1 MANKS
6 RPKKTRGVFY
16 KKYVYGVAAQPIEG
30 EDDDLGENWEDDE
43 DWSIQNIDNKK
54 KLVKSKNRG
63 ISASS
68 RPRQGAIANEDD
80 VDECESIEETGD
92 EKMKLPLEL
101 ITKILE
107 YTPNPFCT
115 NHLLLCRAIYWSF
128 LWKIYC
134 QPELVSNN
142 LLTFLD
148 VISGDNAGFIR
159 YPGESDDYVPKN
171 LKLLL
176 KKKFQNMVKCLD
188 LSKVVQSGK
197 NSYMSKLL
205 RRTSNSL
212 EVFISSQ
219 SSFGAA
225 PLVSIKSCLRLKVL
239 DLRLVSESVNLAE
252 LFKSIQCLPELEQLC
267 FPRSSVTCDE
277 FDFQWPQKL
286 WYLRL
291 QGGIT
296 DFFAAN
302 VRFPETIT
310 CLEFAHC
317 SHLTRIG
324 LDDILSH
331 IGINLTR
338 LSITYPMPKIGDD
351 GADRSFWFCPN
362 LKNFFVDIAYISW
375 ELFSEELLVILKEYD
390 RPLRSMTIESTGYM
404 GMCEKLSPND
414 ITIAVDEERLP
425 CFERLGLSAMLGWD
439 FKSDDMNDM
448 ISELDHHN
456 IEVFKI

>member
-1 MANKS
+1 MTNKS

-16 KKYVYGVAAQPIEG
+16 KKYVYGVSRPDVG
-30 EDDDLGENWEDDE
+30 EIDDYEENWEDSE
-43 DWSIQNIDNKK
+43 GWTIENVGSKK
-54 KLVKSKNRG
+54 KLVRSKQKSVS
-63 ISASS
+63 ISSS
-68 RPRQGAIANEDD
+68 SGLEEDD
-80 VDECESIEETGD
+80 DDQKCSIEKKE
-92 EKMKLPLEL
+92 EKLKLPLEL
-101 ITKILE
+101 IMKILE
-107 YTPNPFCT
+107 YTSNPYCT

-128 LWKIYC
+128 LWKIYEH
-134 QPELVSNN
+134 PKLRSNN

-148 VISGDNAGFIR
+148 VISGDNAAFVR
-159 YPGESDDYVPKN
+159 LPGESDAFIPKN
-171 LKLLL
+171 LKLLM
-176 KKKFQNMVKCLD
+176 KRKYQNMVKCLD
-188 LSKVVQSGK
+188 LSGVVQSGK

-225 PLVSIKSCLRLKVL
+225 PLVSIKSCLHLKVL

-277 FDFQWPQKL
+277 FEFEWPQKL

-310 CLEFAHC
+310 NLEFAHC
-317 SHLTRIG
+317 PHLTRAG
-324 LDDILSH
+324 LDNILSN
-331 IGINLTR
+331 IGINLKR

-351 GADRSFWFCPN
+351 GADRAFWFCPN
-362 LKNFFVDIAYISW
+362 LKNFLVDIAYISW
-375 ELFSEELLVILKEYD
+375 ELFSEELLVVLEEYE
-390 RPLRSMTIESTGYM
+390 RPLKSIVIESTGYM

-425 CFERLGLSAMLGWD
+425 CLERLGLSAMLGWD

-456 IEVFKI
+456 VEVFKI

>member
-16 KKYVYGVAAQPIEG
+16 KKYVYGAAAQPIEG
-30 EDDDLGENWEDDE
+30 EDDDFGDNWEDDE

-54 KLVKSKNRG
+54 KLVKSKNRCV
-63 ISASS
+63 SASS
-68 RPRQGAIANEDD
+68 RPRQVAAANEDD
-80 VDECESIEETGD
+80 VDDCE
-92 EKMKLPLEL
+92 P
-101 ITKILE
+101 
-107 YTPNPFCT
+107 
-115 NHLLLCRAIYWSF
+115 
-128 LWKIYC
+128 
-134 QPELVSNN
+134 
-142 LLTFLD
+142 
-148 VISGDNAGFIR
+148 
-159 YPGESDDYVPKN
+159 DDFVPKN

-176 KKKFQNMVKCLD
+176 KKKFQNMIKCLD
-188 LSKVVQSGK
+188 LSRVVQSGK

-317 SHLTRIG
+317 SHLTRTG

-362 LKNFFVDIAYISW
+362 LKSFFVDIAYISW
-375 ELFSEELLVILKEYD
+375 ELFSEELLVVLKEYD